1 MNIFWGFVEIFVK
14 IQMWYFISKIAYDSA
29 ISANDWWV
37 IWILKKWF
45 GLSTNAWLRVS
56 LKPFSF
62 GALHPLTHAKQFKL
76 SLGFYSS
83 PMDSADNSMHSITLP
98 QQNSNFCVLQGCL
111 HGNGGPGWH
120 GRGAA
125 GGPSATSR
133 SGRGPDYLPILLR
146 FIYKTL
152 PPVWIRKLEQRKDEK
167 QVGQWD
173 FYI

>member
-98 QQNSNFCVLQGCL
+98 QRNSNFCVLLGCRRV
-111 HGNGGPGWH
+111 H
-120 GRGAA
+120 GRDFCIGCEWYLKE
-125 GGPSATSR
+125 R
-133 SGRGPDYLPILLR
+133 YLPLLSWLR
-146 FIYKTL
+146 CCTTTCNVGK
-152 PPVWIRKLEQRKDEK
+152 PPTINPKRIICRN
-167 QVGQWD
+167 
-173 FYI
+173 